1 MAIKVLVELV
11 DKQEEEE
18 GVDNVDY
25 LYRILTNK
33 NIPQEKLEQELVKAV
48 LRSAKSSP
56 IVR

>member
-1 MAIKVLVELV
+1 MAIKVLIELV

-18 GVDNVDY
+18 GIDNVDY

-33 NIPQEKLEQELVKAV
+33 TIPQEKLEQELVKAV
-48 LRSAKSSP
+48 LRSAKNSP